1 MGGNI
6 NSLVGEVI
14 GGTVFFYS
22 PNGIVIGQNAS
33 INVGS
38 LGLTTSSI
46 TDDGQGNWMSDFGTA
61 SPSVTFS
68 AANPG
73 SYVRTNSAIDGSI
86 NANGFGSYVALVAP
100 VVQHNGIIRINSGAA
115 LVAAE
120 AATITFNQS
129 GLYDIQVT
137 TGTDS
142 LQPLTVNGG
151 TISRN
156 SQTIG
161 GDHHAY
167 LVAVPKNDAITLLVV
182 GGAQLGFDIA
192 GSAGVEGNAVI
203 LSAGRN
209 IASGSASG
217 EPVSAANADVTID
230 NAAISSNLFAD
241 ASNIVQITTW
251 NGATTFTGDI
261 DAHADTLVAILV
273 DRQFADGR
281 WGCICRRRRHRQRT
295 R

>member
-1 MGGNI
+1 MCGP
-6 NSLVGEVI
+6 
-14 GGTVFFYS
+14 T
-22 PNGIVIGQNAS
+22 
-33 INVGS
+33 
-38 LGLTTSSI
+38 
-46 TDDGQGNWMSDFGTA
+46 
-61 SPSVTFS
+61 
-68 AANPG
+68 
-73 SYVRTNSAIDGSI
+73 SAIDGSI

-100 VVQHNGIIRINSGAA
+100 VVQHNGIIRTDSGAA

-161 GDHHAY
+161 GDRHAY

-203 LSAGRN
+203 LSAGHD

-230 NAAISSNLFAD
+230 NSAISSNLFAD

-251 NGATTFTGDI
+251 NGATTL
-261 DAHADTLVAILV
+261 H
-273 DRQFADGR
+273 
-281 WGCICRRRRHRQRT
+281 RRH
-295 R
+295 